1 MTDLTAALWI
11 SLVGMGVVFS
21 AILLLWGMISL
32 LSRWTALPRP
42 MVVAEPPSEADERR
56 SAEQA
61 AVTAVAVA
69 LAWDAPGRPRPF
81 PLPPTAIVSAWQA
94 VQRGATLRQRGPVR

>member
-1 MTDLTAALWI
+1 MTNLIAALWI
-11 SLVGMGVVFS
+11 SLVGMTLVFS
-21 AILLLWGMISL
+21 AILLLWGMIAL
-32 LSRWTALPRP
+32 VSRWTAPPRP
-42 MVVAEPPSEADERR
+42 VVEAGAASEADEHRM
-56 SAEQA
+56 AEQA
-61 AVTAVAVA
+61 AATAVAVA